1 LYAISR
7 DKAAD
12 CYAATKSKSKLKLKL
27 KKNSIDEIK
36 LSLKL

>member
-12 CYAATKSKSKLKLKL
+12 CYAATKSKSKLK
-27 KKNSIDEIK
+27 KNSIDEIK